1 MHYQSVKRKLP
12 EPNVEVIGFNKHWI
26 NHDEPDGTRICT
38 IRNNRWVVVAHN
50 QFFEYKELRIAWLA
64 TNDITNSMIPTHW
77 CSKPIPPI
85 TLK

>member
-12 EPNVEVIGFNKHWI
+12 EPNVEVIGFNKEWVSDD
-26 NHDEPDGTRICT
+26 NPDGTRLSMLYYDNQPLLGLST
-38 IRNNRWVVVAHN
+38 IWLTLRFDNTNNSLGYVAN
-50 QFFEYKELRIAWLA
+50 RDK
-64 TNDITNSMIPTHW
+64 PTHW